1 MSQSLR
7 AARSVLDE
15 SQERVAVEAGVSVRT
30 LRRLEEGSYIRMPLV
45 VVTLRKYYE
54 GKGID
59 FLPEDGKG
67 GPGISWPA
75 RAVFDPSHRDKIRVG
90 RSLAN
95 LSQRDFAKLSGVG
108 QSVISRIESGQNVII
123 PVRAI
128 TQMLDTLKSVGVI
141 LLDQSDGTRH
151 TARLALSNQPSEASK
166 SPRRDTGQ
174 ASDN

>member
-1 MSQSLR
+1 MDNMSQSLK
-7 AARSVLDE
+7 AARTVLDE
-15 SQERVAVEAGVSVRT
+15 SQEHVAVEAGVNVRI
-30 LRRLEEGSYIRMPLV
+30 LRRLEQGSYIRMPLDV
-45 VVTLRKYYE
+45 VVLRKYYE

-59 FLPEDGKG
+59 FLVEDGNG

-123 PVRAI
+123 PVRSV
-128 TQMLDTLKSVGVI
+128 TQMLETLKSVGVI
-141 LLDQSDGTRH
+141 LVDQSDGTRH
-151 TARLALSNQPSEASK
+151 MARLAPANQRFEE
-166 SPRRDTGQ
+166 
-174 ASDN
+174 